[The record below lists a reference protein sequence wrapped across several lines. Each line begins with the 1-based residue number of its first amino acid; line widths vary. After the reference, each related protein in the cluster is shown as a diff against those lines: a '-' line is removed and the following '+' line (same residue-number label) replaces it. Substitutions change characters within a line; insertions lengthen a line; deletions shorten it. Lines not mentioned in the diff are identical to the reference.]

1 VGGVGKRVESHVQ
14 RRRRSWREVTALFN
28 AKLAAQAPQQMQEL
42 AGLVEKQAEELGC
55 SESG

>member
-1 VGGVGKRVESHVQ
+1 MEESCPKTKAELARSNCSFQ
-14 RRRRSWREVTALFN
+14 R
-28 AKLAAQAPQQMQEL
+28 AKLAASQAPQQMQEL